1 MKLLWKYCV
10 PIIFFLLGLS
20 TLLGEPTEPA
30 NRYLPV
36 ALGDYQLIGSAVFFF
51 SPCFLRQQSAATKS
65 TLQSIVRM
73 EVQSI
78 LNRIDELQ
86 TSKSVLLGDAI
97 HLLLQLRRGRA

>member
-36 ALGDYQLIGSAVFFF
+36 ALGDYQLIVSAVFFLLAV
-51 SPCFLRQQSAATKS
+51 FLAAAIRSYEKHAS
-65 TLQSIVRM
+65 KQRSDGGAVDS
-73 EVQSI
+73 ES
-78 LNRIDELQ
+78 NR
-86 TSKSVLLGDAI
+86 
-97 HLLLQLRRGRA
+97 